1 MTTLV
6 TSDEL
11 SRRLADRNIA
21 NLIGDSELR
30 EATFRKIASR
40 ASVTGES
47 RLAVQTIHYIRGP
60 SERAMT
66 LDSVATTLASGVSP
80 ADAMDVVEDLES
92 RRLQVRFLVAVAGR
106 KS

>member
-60 SERAMT
+60 SERAMA

-92 RRLQVRFLVAVAGR
+92 RRPQVRFLVAVAGQ